1 MNTSRIEVRDPLAPE
16 VLAVIRSAFD
26 GYSDP
31 EPGAATKSTRQSKE
45 PRPGKS
51 TNKPATRSAYRH

>member
-31 EPGAATKSTRQSKE
+31 EPRLSATKFAGQNKG
-45 PRPGKS
+45 PGKR
-51 TNKPATRSAYRH
+51 TNKPAARPAFRH